1 MSGQSAAIPRRLV
14 CLEREL
20 FQASD
25 RADHVDLTD
34 VLLDLGLVRSPEWG
48 FDYVCRVGDLYEPDI
63 SGVAALIVPVIKD
76 GMLID
81 LVACSIASRNFR
93 TRRGIA
99 RVLGEDDI
107 GIARQ
112 SGVRLPLFEDP
123 LHWLRA
129 GGRGA
134 VIIDWTQ
141 VQFAL
146 AGVIG
151 VACQSRDLAVYLEAH
166 RDAALRL
173 PRIYFEEVR
182 RAA

>member
-1 MSGQSAAIPRRLV
+1 VTEVRAAVPIRPL

-20 FQASD
+20 GQASD
-25 RADHVDLTD
+25 RAAHVDLID
-34 VLLDLGLVRSPEWG
+34 VLVDLGLLRSPEWG
-48 FDYVCRVGDLYEPDI
+48 FDYVRRVGDLYEPHI
-63 SGVAALIVPVIKD
+63 SGIAALIVPAIKD

-81 LVACSIASRNFR
+81 LVACSLANRNFR
-93 TRRGIA
+93 TRLGIA
-99 RVLGEDDI
+99 RAVGEDDI
-107 GIARQ
+107 VIARQ

-123 LHWLRA
+123 LHWLRG

-146 AGVIG
+146 AGVLG
-151 VACQSRDLAVYLEAH
+151 VACQSKDLAVHLEAH

>member
-1 MSGQSAAIPRRLV
+1 MSGVQAAN
-14 CLEREL
+14 LEHEL
-20 FQASD
+20 GQASD
-25 RADHVDLTD
+25 RAAHVDLTD
-34 VLLDLGLVRSPEWG
+34 VLLDLGLLRSPRSPEWG
-48 FDYVCRVGDLYEPDI
+48 FDYVRKVGDFYEPDI
-63 SGVAALIVPVIKD
+63 AGVAALIVPAIID
-76 GMLID
+76 GILVD
-81 LVACSIASRNFR
+81 LVACSLANKNFR
-93 TRRGIA
+93 SRRGAA
-99 RVLGEDDI
+99 RALGEDVI

-134 VIIDWTQ
+134 VIIDWTE
-141 VQFAL
+141 VQFTL
-146 AGVIG
+146 AGVLG
-151 VACQSRDLAVYLEAH
+151 VACQSRDLAVHLEAH